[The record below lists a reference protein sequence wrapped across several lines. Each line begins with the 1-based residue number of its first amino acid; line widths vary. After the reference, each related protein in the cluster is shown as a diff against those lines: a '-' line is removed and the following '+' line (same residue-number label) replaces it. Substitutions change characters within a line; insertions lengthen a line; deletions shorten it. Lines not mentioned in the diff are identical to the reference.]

1 MRSVHTDMMPWYH
14 KLRDPRQL
22 WNRGTPN
29 EKLPVKNPS
38 PTCVVRALL
47 SALLLVWL
55 PVVAQ
60 EAVQNA
66 PEAAQSAA
74 DNSES
79 IDKLWQQITAESE
92 AIKAIRQ
99 QMDSLSNVE
108 RSALT
113 ERLDEYYHSVY
124 SKADKLIELVVEQD
138 SDDADIADWKA
149 KIIPPFDGIGPLMRS
164 RAIDLRRQLNE
175 EYQALPGLTGE
186 DRFVATARAANLA
199 DRLDGSYQL
208 LLNHIQSRAALEI
221 DDDKLT
227 QFLQQRLRLEAE
239 TLAGLLSMSRK
250 DIDSLKSTL
259 EIEPDNADLKKVIAR
274 RESEHSA
281 SVERLQDIAGM
292 MESMQMEVGLFHA
305 LLLSHTGELTAE
317 IVKGGGLPALIDDWL
332 SSISDWV
339 KQSAS
344 VWLFDL
350 VFFLLILLLFQQI
363 SKLVAKL
370 LRSSLERP
378 SLNISVLVKNMLVS
392 MAAGG
397 IILVGLLIALS
408 QIGISL
414 GPMLAGLGL
423 AGFAIGFALQDTLGN
438 FASGF
443 MILLYRPYDVGDLIE
458 VAGGMG
464 TVRKMNVVSTTI
476 TTIDNQTLVIPNSK
490 IWGDVIKN
498 VTAQRV
504 RRVDLV
510 FSIGYSDDIE
520 LAERVLEDIISS
532 HDKVLKS
539 PEYMVKLHKLNDSSV
554 DFVVR
559 PWTRTEDYWDVYW
572 DVTRAVKMRFDA
584 ENISIPFPQRDVHV
598 YTETPAHKPDEN
610 T

>member
-1 MRSVHTDMMPWYH
+1 M
-14 KLRDPRQL
+14 
-22 WNRGTPN
+22 
-29 EKLPVKNPS
+29 KNPS

>member
-29 EKLPVKNPS
+29 EKLPVKNPL

>member
-1 MRSVHTDMMPWYH
+1 
-14 KLRDPRQL
+14 
-22 WNRGTPN
+22 
-29 EKLPVKNPS
+29 
-38 PTCVVRALL
+38 
-47 SALLLVWL
+47 
-55 PVVAQ
+55 
-60 EAVQNA
+60 
-66 PEAAQSAA
+66 
-74 DNSES
+74 
-79 IDKLWQQITAESE
+79 
-92 AIKAIRQ
+92 
-99 QMDSLSNVE
+99 MDSLSNVE